1 MPQLLTIKD
10 LCVSAEDKQ
19 LLHGITLEIEKGSTH
34 VLMGPNGAGK
44 STLGLAVMG
53 SPEYT
58 VTSGKIIFDGED
70 ITDESA
76 YERAKRGIFLSFQ
89 DPVEIPGITLSEF
102 LRNSLEQIT
111 GTRIK
116 LWDFKKK
123 LKAAM
128 DILDMDSSYADR
140 DLNAGFSGGEKKK
153 AEILQLLMLQPKL
166 AILDET
172 DSGLDVDAVKTVS
185 KGISEYKARTGGTL
199 LVITH
204 NTRILESLQA
214 DATHILSSGRI
225 AANGG
230 AELID
235 EVITSGFDKY
245 IIGK

>member
-1 MPQLLTIKD
+1 MTI
-10 LCVSAEDKQ
+10 
-19 LLHGITLEIEKGSTH
+19 ST
-34 VLMGPNGAGK
+34 
-44 STLGLAVMG
+44 
-53 SPEYT
+53 EY
-58 VTSGKIIFDGED
+58 

-128 DILDMDSSYADR
+128 DILNMDSSYADR

-204 NTRILESLQA
+204 NTRILQSLKA

>member
-1 MPQLLTIKD
+1 MSQLLTIKD

-128 DILDMDSSYADR
+128 DILNMDSSYADR

-204 NTRILESLQA
+204 NTRILQSLKA